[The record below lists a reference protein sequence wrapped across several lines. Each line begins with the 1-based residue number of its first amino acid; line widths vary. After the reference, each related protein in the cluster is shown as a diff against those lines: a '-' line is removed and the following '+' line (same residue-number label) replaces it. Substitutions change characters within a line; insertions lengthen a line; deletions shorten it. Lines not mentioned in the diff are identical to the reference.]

1 MTNAFADS
9 QREHRKL
16 LQLVERRKTDE
27 ACALVNDHIL
37 EPWHIVVSKLRES
50 GHA

>member
-1 MTNAFADS
+1 
-9 QREHRKL
+9 L
-16 LQLVERRKTDE
+16 LQLVEGRKRDE

-37 EPWHIVVSKLRES
+37 APWHIVVSKLRES